1 VTAELLDT
9 RDPVPAGALL
19 DGLPPVRVVPGA
31 LELIRAENERIGTR
45 IAVLDDDPTGT
56 QTVAGVAVL
65 TSWSVSDLRWAIARG
80 PGMFF
85 VLTNTRSASP
95 ELARARNAE
104 IAANLAAAAAAEGG
118 VPVRLVSRCDSTLRG
133 HYPLETDVHQAAA
146 EAAGQP
152 YDGVLFS
159 PAYLAAGRVTVNDVH
174 WARRGEQLVPVA
186 TTEFAR
192 DATFGYR
199 SSNLRAFVLEKTA
212 GHLRPEDVVS
222 LDLGSIRSGGPEAV
236 RELLM
241 RVRGGRPVIVNAAEE
256 EDLEVVA
263 LGLQLAEREGRRFLH
278 RSGPSLVRVLDGL
291 VVRPPLRHEQLYP
304 RGPRPG
310 HGLIVVGSHVGHST
324 RQVSEL
330 LALPDIATVELDV
343 PALLTAPDAA
353 AVVESVAA
361 TVAAALQHSEVL
373 LSTSRELVVGA
384 TPAESL
390 AIAGQVSRALVDV
403 VRAVRA
409 AAPLRFVLAKGGITS
424 SDVATEGLTIRR
436 AEVIGQLF
444 PGMVSVWLAAD
455 GEADAGLPLVV
466 FAGNVGETSALAE
479 AVSLLRQP

>member
-1 VTAELLDT
+1 MTAELLDT
-9 RDPVPAGALL
+9 RDPVLAGTLL

-31 LELIRAENERIGTR
+31 LELIRAENERTGTR

-56 QTVAGVAVL
+56 QTVAGVPVL
-65 TSWSVSDLRWAIARG
+65 TSWSVADLRWAIARG

-85 VLTNTRSASP
+85 VLTNTRGADP

-104 IAANLAAAAAAEGG
+104 IAANLAAAAAEGG
-118 VPVRLVSRCDSTLRG
+118 VPVRVVSRCDSTLRG
-133 HYPLETDVHQAAA
+133 HYPLETDVHEAAA
-146 EAAGQP
+146 EAAGRP

-159 PAYLAAGRVTVNDVH
+159 PAYLAAGRVTAHDVH

-186 TTEFAR
+186 TTEYAR

-199 SSNLRAFVLEKTA
+199 SSNLRAFVQEKTA
-212 GHLRPEDVVS
+212 GRLRPEDVVS

-241 RVRGGRPVIVNAAEE
+241 RVRDGRPVIVNAAEE
-256 EDLEVVA
+256 EDLEVVV

-291 VVRPPLRHEQLYP
+291 AIRPPLRHEQLYP

-324 RQVSEL
+324 RQVTEL
-330 LALPDIATVELDV
+330 LALPDITTVELDV
-343 PALLTAPDAA
+343 PALLAAPDAT
-353 AVVESVAA
+353 AVVESAA
-361 TVAAALQHSEVL
+361 VTVAAALQHSEVL

-384 TPAESL
+384 TPAASL

-403 VRAVRA
+403 VRAVHA

-424 SDVATEGLTIRR
+424 SDVATEGLRIRR

-466 FAGNVGETSALAE
+466 FAGNVGETTALAE
-479 AVSLLRQP
+479 AVSRLRQL